1 LFPDDYGKD
10 KQMKFYFFGGTFT
23 YSAKTASN
31 LNANNFDGVMYTY
44 DATKGDMFSRVA
56 KDINKNEKIK
66 YLIAIRPYTISP
78 QYLCAINDSINEIM
92 KDRLQINFISGYIK
106 DHEANVGGIVG
117 EIKDDSSKIEKS
129 NYMIEFLKVL
139 NEMKENKNSLDF
151 YVSTTNEYVFDAAKK
166 YNNKII
172 VPYGTYSRK
181 TWTGNNN
188 IDLSGIEVML
198 ALTPIIRETREEL
211 DGLTEYALRPAWKK
225 GEKSHVVSDV
235 GYFTYEEFD
244 EFVKS
249 LEDDGI
255 NSLLI
260 NAVPD
265 KEHRVIIPFIK
276 KYVDSKKGVNNV

>member
-1 LFPDDYGKD
+1 
-10 KQMKFYFFGGTFT
+10 MKFYYFGGTF
-23 YSAKTASN
+23 SEGAKTASN

-44 DATKGDMFSRVA
+44 DATQGDMFTRVA
-56 KDINKNEKIK
+56 EDIKKNEKIK

-78 QYLCAINDSINEIM
+78 QYLCAINDSINEMM
-92 KDRLQINFISGYIK
+92 KDRLQINFISAYIK

-117 EIKDDSSKIEKS
+117 EIKDSSSKIERS

-151 YVSTTNEYVFDAAKK
+151 YVSTTNEYVFDVVKK

-172 VPYGTYSRK
+172 IPYSLYSRK
-181 TWTGNNN
+181 TWTDHNLNKFPSKNDN
-188 IDLSGIEVML
+188 IDLSGIEAMV

-211 DGLTEYALRPAWKK
+211 DGLTEYALRPVWKK
-225 GEKSHVVSDV
+225 GEISKVVNDV

-249 LEDDGI
+249 LEYDGI
-255 NSLLI
+255 DSLLI

-265 KEHRVIIPFIK
+265 EEHEIIIPFIK
-276 KYVDSKKGVNNV
+276 KYVDSKKNKDFMA

>member
-1 LFPDDYGKD
+1 
-10 KQMKFYFFGGTFT
+10 MKFYYFGGTFGWG
-23 YSAKTASN
+23 AKTASN

-44 DATKGDMFSRVA
+44 DATQGDMFTRVA
-56 KDINKNEKIK
+56 EDIKKNEKIK

-78 QYLCAINDSINEIM
+78 QYLCAINDSINEMM
-92 KDRLQINFISGYIK
+92 KDRLQINFISAYIK

-117 EIKDDSSKIEKS
+117 EIKDSSSKIERS

-151 YVSTTNEYVFDAAKK
+151 YVSTTNEYVFDVVKK

-172 VPYGTYSRK
+172 IPYSLYSRK
-181 TWTGNNN
+181 TWTDHNLNKFPSKNDN
-188 IDLSGIEVML
+188 IDLSGIEAMV

-211 DGLTEYALRPAWKK
+211 DGLTEYALRPVWKK
-225 GEKSHVVSDV
+225 GEISKVVNDV

-244 EFVKS
+244 EFVKY

-255 NSLLI
+255 SSLLI

-265 KEHRVIIPFIK
+265 EEHEIIIPFIK
-276 KYVDSKKGVNNV
+276 KYVDSKKNKDFMA